1 MDRIERLAELSILRG
16 LGFAALAIATVM
28 VGLSF
33 EAALCF
39 QSGAILAVLT
49 AVVLAFRAWE
59 APTRNVKDTEVY
71 LMLDGDFGMPPDRA
85 QAHVGA
91 LLRRLYGRF
100 ARIVAG
106 FAVFFWMVSL
116 VARLA

>member
-16 LGFAALAIATVM
+16 LGFAALAIVTVM

-39 QSGAILAVLT
+39 QTGAILAVLT

-59 APTRNVKDTEVY
+59 APSRNIRDTEVY
-71 LMLDGDFGMPPDRA
+71 LMLDGEFGMPRERA
-85 QAHVGA
+85 QAYVGGV
-91 LLRRLYGRF
+91 LRRLYGRF
-100 ARIVAG
+100 ARITAG
-106 FAVFFWMVSL
+106 FAVAFWLVSL